1 MKFLDINRGAL
12 QERQSDFITTGI
24 KMAEVTFTRR
34 AMRDIRKLPL
44 DVQRRIE
51 LAIDE
56 LFDDIRA
63 GDKLHGE
70 WVGYW
75 KLRAG
80 DYRVIYR
87 IKSDMEVEVQ
97 YVRHIEGF
105 R

>member
-1 MKFLDINRGAL
+1 VILAP
-12 QERQSDFITTGI
+12 GI
-24 KMAEVTFTRR
+24 KMVKVTFTRR

-51 LAIDE
+51 LTIDE

-70 WVGYW
+70 WAGYW

-80 DYRVIYR
+80 DYRVVYR
-87 IKSDMEVEVQ
+87 SKSDMEVEVQ
-97 YVRHIEGF
+97 YIRH
-105 R
+105 RHKAYRK